1 VAEPAATR
9 QGLLRLRRLLYG
21 VVWCVEVLL
30 LGVLTAL
37 GLLTL
42 GVAGSVSL
50 AVLTAGLCVLCASAW
65 GAGPAGPLPVRT
77 ADAAVGLTI
86 GLLALVGW
94 LQLAGLRG
102 VVAVGLLPGLLLA
115 RPWIGRLPLV
125 LRQASST
132 HHRSDRCV
140 CGRELADLLGRLPTD
155 VLLGEWERSGRALSA
170 HPGPRA
176 ESDLVQ
182 LRALILDE
190 LERRDGEGF
199 AAWHRAWQRTPG
211 RRPCAPEAFLRDE
224 T

>member
-1 VAEPAATR
+1 MAEPAATR
-9 QGLLRLRRLLYG
+9 QALLRVCRVLLG
-21 VVWCVEVLL
+21 AVWCLEVLL

-50 AVLTAGLCVLCASAW
+50 AALTAGLCVLCASAW
-65 GAGPAGPLPVRT
+65 GAGPDVRMPVRT

-86 GLLALVGW
+86 GLVALVGW
-94 LQLAGLRG
+94 LQLEGLRS
-102 VVAVGLLPGLLLA
+102 VVAAALLPGLLLA
-115 RPWIGRLPLV
+115 RPWTLPLV
-125 LRQASST
+125 LRQAASA
-132 HHRSDRCV
+132 HHRADRCV

-155 VLLGEWERSGRALSA
+155 VLLSEWERSGRALSA
-170 HPGPRA
+170 RPGTRA

-182 LRALILDE
+182 LRSLILDE

-199 AAWHRAWQRTPG
+199 AAWHRAWERTPG